1 MKTIKELVK
10 AILDADDQLYEE
22 IGEVIS
28 LNTRGDHCFMSVK
41 ILCDDENQMM
51 SVLAG
56 VDLIVPP
63 DRKAAVLEAINEL
76 NATSTF
82 GSLSLSFENR
92 RILCCSSCHTN
103 VGALNSEVATVMIAT
118 VVSMLD
124 DAYLPIMRARL
135 GTRFGESDE

>member
-82 GSLSLSFENR
+82 GSLSFPLKIEGY
-92 RILCCSSCHTN
+92 C
-103 VGALNSEVATVMIAT
+103 VVAPAIPTPV
-118 VVSMLD
+118 
-124 DAYLPIMRARL
+124 P
-135 GTRFGESDE
+135 